1 MMHLIS
7 FMSLE
12 ILQYTTA
19 SMSDSCTVVIG
30 EAKLLDA
37 LRERAGTNGEVL
49 AFRDSEALAAL
60 ETITAR
66 RPQFITLERLF
77 AATSRGAAL
86 INRIKAD
93 PSLVSTEIRVM
104 SHDGVYS
111 RVSPRRTA
119 PGPSAHTSTAASPAA
134 PGAALLDY
142 RGTRRAERFRM
153 SDGSELQIDG
163 AWATLVD
170 LATMGAQII
179 SKAAL
184 RPLQRVRVS
193 LSDDVD
199 AVRFNAAVSWASF
212 EIPKGDTQYRAG
224 IEFLDAQAGAVEAF
238 IKRHQS

>member
-1 MMHLIS
+1 
-7 FMSLE
+7 
-12 ILQYTTA
+12 
-19 SMSDSCTVVIG
+19 MSDSCTVVIG

-49 AFRDSEALAAL
+49 AFSDHDALAAL

-93 PSLVSTEIRVM
+93 PALVSTEIRVM

-111 RVSPRRTA
+111 RISPRRTA
-119 PGPSAHTSTAASPAA
+119 PGPAGRNSAAASPAA
-134 PGAALLDY
+134 PAAVPLDY

-153 SDGSELQIDG
+153 ADGSELQIDG

-170 LATMGAQII
+170 LSTMGAQII
-179 SKAAL
+179 SKVAVK
-184 RPLQRVRVS
+184 PLQRVRVS
-193 LSDDVD
+193 LSDDLD

-212 EIPKGDTQYRAG
+212 EIPKGETQYRAG
-224 IEFLDAQAGAVEAF
+224 IAFLDGEAGAVEAF
-238 IKRHQS
+238 ITRHQS